1 MIAEK
6 RGVRYDRRMGN
17 PLTKTRQGEL
27 CAFGQA
33 FSYSFFP
40 IVAIL
45 VYSRLSPLYTAAFST
60 LTAAVFFAILL
71 TLQKK
76 WHEFKVKSAH
86 INIFVAT
93 FIIGVVF
100 YALVFIG
107 IQKTTAGNAS
117 IISLMEVF
125 FSMFILRLWKKEF
138 LTKPHIVGAIL
149 MVMGAFMVLFQEG
162 LQINSG
168 NAIILAA
175 TALPPVGNYFAQ
187 KARQQVSSFMI
198 MFIRSLISGI
208 FLLLLSRVFG
218 PFPSFS
224 VLAHSAIYI
233 VLIGVIFM
241 GLTKIFWMEAIHRIP
256 ITKAIAL
263 ESVGPLS
270 TMVFAYSILG
280 EIPSVWQLLGILPIF
295 AGIWLLT
302 DLGHLKNGGQ
312 ERT

>member
-1 MIAEK
+1 
-6 RGVRYDRRMGN
+6 MGN

-27 CAFGQA
+27 CALGQA

-40 IVAIL
+40 IAAIL
-45 VYSRLSPLYTAAFST
+45 VYSQLSPLYTAAFST
-60 LTAAVFFAILL
+60 LAAALFFAALL

-76 WHEFKVKSAH
+76 WHEFKIKSAH
-86 INIFVAT
+86 INILVAT
-93 FIIGVVF
+93 LIIGVAF
-100 YALVFIG
+100 YALIFIG

-117 IISLMEVF
+117 IMSLMEVF

-138 LTKPHIVGAIL
+138 LTKPHILGAIL
-149 MVMGAFMVLFQEG
+149 MVMGASMVLFQGG

-175 TALPPVGNYFAQ
+175 TALPPIGNYFAQ

-198 MFIRSLISGI
+198 MFIRSLISGV
-208 FLLLLSRVFG
+208 FLLLLARAFS
-218 PFPSFS
+218 PFPSS
-224 VLAHSAIYI
+224 SELAHSVIYI

-241 GLTKIFWMEAIHRIP
+241 GLTKIFWLEAIHRIP

-263 ESVGPLS
+263 ESVGPLF
-270 TMVFAYSILG
+270 TMTFAYFILH
-280 EIPSVWQLLGILPIF
+280 EIPAAWQMLGILPIF

-302 DLGHLKNGGQ
+302 DFKPTLRWKGSSSKMPTMGKWWNW
-312 ERT
+312 